1 MGLHRV
7 MDYSLEEGAQASK
20 VPKVAHRSGNRE
32 LGRSSCTKTTTE
44 EEKKTG
50 VPKGAARARTLRGPI
65 AKINTNIKY
74 NKEGMK

>member
-1 MGLHRV
+1 

-44 EEKKTG
+44 EEKKPG
-50 VPKGAARARTLRGPI
+50 FQKVQHAPGLSRGPI

-74 NKEGMK
+74 NKEG